1 MKNLYLTILV
11 LVIGQLTLVAQP
23 TFNIANTSGDPG
35 GSVSVD
41 FTVEDFTNVV
51 GMQFSINWDPTVL
64 QFNSLTNITS
74 AIRDFDSGAFNTD
87 SKFTDDGI
95 IILTW
100 FDNSAEPNSVPDGTT
115 VFTINFDIVG
125 GSGSSTIVDI
135 TDDPRKIEVIDNN
148 ENNVGLNASGGLF
161 TATGGGGGGSLRL
174 VGSDEMG
181 ETGSTVCVDISVD
194 GFTDIAGMQF
204 SLNWDASFLDFQGVG
219 QFNLSG
225 LNDGSFNI
233 ADVNDGKLRLQWLD
247 PASAGVTLP
256 SGSGIFQICFEV
268 LGTSGSRSVQF
279 SNDPLPI
286 EIVDADDMRVN
297 FTKKDGSV
305 TVSGTGGGGSDCN
318 VEGFAVA
325 ASDVSAEM
333 GSEVCI
339 DITVKDF
346 NQILSLAGSI
356 EWDPAVISNPNVS
369 GFNLDGLSEGNFNL
383 DQGANGM
390 LSFVW
395 FDPTT
400 DGITVADG
408 TTIFEIC
415 FNVTGDNGQSTS
427 IRFTDALT
435 EREVSDVNEVLPFN
449 QCDGAVNVG
458 GGAGIQKTINNPSCP
473 GEEDG
478 SINISIN
485 TGTPPYA
492 VTWSLGGNVVST
504 NEDLT
509 GVGAGTYTLRVTDGA
524 GTELTNEEVT
534 LTDPPGVRITDVS
547 VADATPGN
555 TDGSIDVT
563 TTGGTNVTYS
573 WSTGATSQ
581 DLDNVGPG
589 SYGLTITDGNGCT
602 IDTTIA
608 VGGGGFMASLNVT
621 DFNGFGNSCR
631 GECDG
636 TATVVVSGGTTPY
649 TFAWANGETGQ
660 TRSGLCAGEITVTV
674 SDDAGNQSVLTRQIT
689 EPENLEL
696 SIMGT
701 PSPNN
706 IEGTAEATVSGGTE
720 PYRYQWS
727 NGATT
732 RFIVNLAQ
740 GVYTL
745 VVTDANGCQ
754 VTDQVII
761 TNVDAECFT
770 GRLVITPN
778 SDSRNDELFIAC
790 AEGTDNELQIFNRH
804 GELVFESQGYS
815 NSWMGTDSGG
825 QPLPDGGYFWVLRVR
840 INNVLEQYTGHVT
853 ILRDL
858 N

>member
-1 MKNLYLTILV
+1 MKNLYLTISILV
-11 LVIGQLTLVAQP
+11 LGLFSVSAQP
-23 TFNIANTSGDPG
+23 TVNISNTTGDPG

-41 FTVEDFTNVV
+41 FSVDDFTNVV

-64 QFNSLTNITS
+64 QFNSLTNIST

-100 FDNSAEPNSVPDGTT
+100 FDNSAEPNTVPNGTIIFT
-115 VFTINFDIVG
+115 VNFDIVG
-125 GSGSSTIVDI
+125 GPGSSTIVDI

-148 ENNVGLNASGGLF
+148 ENNVGLTASGGLF
-161 TATGGGGGGSLRL
+161 TASGGGGGGNLRL

-204 SLNWDASFLDFQGVG
+204 SLNWDPAFLEFQGVG

-233 ADVNDGKLRLQWLD
+233 ADVGDGKLRLQWLD
-247 PASAGVTLP
+247 PASAGVTLAA
-256 SGSGIFQICFEV
+256 GTNIFQICFEI
-268 LGTSGSRSVQF
+268 LGTTGTRSVQF

-297 FTKKDGSV
+297 FTKKDGTV

-318 VEGFAVA
+318 AEGFAVA
-325 ASDVSAEM
+325 ATDTGADP

-339 DITVKDF
+339 DISVKEF

-356 EWDPAVISNPNVS
+356 EWDPNVISNPSV
-369 GFNLDGLSEGNFNL
+369 GAFNLDGLSEGNFNL

-395 FDPTT
+395 FDPST
-400 DGITVADG
+400 DGITLADG
-408 TTIFEIC
+408 ATIFEIC
-415 FNVTGDNGQSTS
+415 FDVIGENGQSTA
-427 IRFTDALT
+427 IEFTDALT

-458 GGAGIQKTINNPSCP
+458 GGGGIQKTTSNPSCP

-485 TGTPPYA
+485 TGTPPYT
-492 VTWSLGGNVVST
+492 VTWSTGGNVIST
-504 NEDLT
+504 DEDLI
-509 GVGAGTYTLRVTDGA
+509 GVGAGTYMLRITDGA
-524 GTELTNEEVT
+524 GMELTNEEIT
-534 LTDPPGVRITDVS
+534 LSDPPGVRITDIS
-547 VADATPGN
+547 VADATTGN
-555 TDGSIDVT
+555 TDGSVDIT
-563 TTGGTNVTYS
+563 TAGGSNVTYS

-581 DLDNVGPG
+581 DLDNVGAG

-608 VGGGGFMASLNVT
+608 VGGGGFMASLDVT
-621 DFNGFGNSCR
+621 DFNGFGNSCM

-636 TATVVVSGGTTPY
+636 VASVVVSGGTSPY
-649 TFAWANGETGQ
+649 SFTWDNGETSA

-674 SDDAGNQSVLTRQIT
+674 SDDAGNQSILTRQIN
-689 EPENLEL
+689 EPEMLEL
-696 SIMGT
+696 SIEGS
-701 PSPNN
+701 PSPND
-706 IEGTAEATVSGGTE
+706 IEGTAEATVTGGAE
-720 PYRYQWS
+720 PYTYRWS

-732 RFIVNLAQ
+732 RFIINLAQ

-754 VTDQVII
+754 VTDQVLI

-790 AEGTDNELQIFNRH
+790 AEGTDNELQIFNR
-804 GELVFESQGYS
+804 
-815 NSWMGTDSGG
+815 
-825 QPLPDGGYFWVLRVR
+825 
-840 INNVLEQYTGHVT
+840 
-853 ILRDL
+853 
-858 N
+858 